1 MRCGGRPGSAASS
14 SVPRAAPPS
23 PRRGGSEKTAGSAKP
38 MMSCCST
45 PAAASS
51 TSTSSMPEPYDA
63 IIVGGGHNGLAA
75 AAYLGRAG
83 QRTLVLEQRPGLGGA
98 AVSQHPWPGYTVS
111 TLSYVL
117 SLMPPEVIREL
128 ELKRH
133 GLVLYPL
140 AADYYVPFPD
150 GSHLLLTKDNRQA
163 TAQIAKFSK
172 KDAEAWPRFS
182 DYLARIARLVRPLLL
197 MTPPALGAKS
207 PDDLLDL
214 ARFAWKLKGLDV
226 QSTADFVKVMTL
238 SVAELLDEWFE
249 SPQVKA
255 ARCVSGA
262 IGTYGGPY
270 TPGTAYVLLH
280 HYIGEVDGQMAEWAF
295 VRGGTGAVSE
305 AIAADARE
313 HGAEI
318 RTGAR
323 VVRVLVEGERAVG
336 VALADGTELRAKV
349 VVSNAH
355 PQLTFCQLVESR
367 HLPPAFLDRIRRY
380 KSRSGTVKI
389 NLALAELPRFS
400 GLDSSDVDLAN
411 RSFIQLC
418 HSMDYLE
425 RAFDDAKYGKPSQGP
440 YSDGVI
446 PTVVDD
452 SLAPPGKHVMSCFT
466 QYVPAGWST
475 APHPE
480 ELEQYADRVVEGYAR
495 FAPNLNSAVEHREVI
510 GPYEMERDYGLV
522 GGNIMHGDLTLDQ
535 LFSFRPVA
543 GYADYRTPIKG
554 LYLCGS
560 GTHPGGGISGINARN
575 AVREIA
581 RDLKRRVRRG

>member
-1 MRCGGRPGSAASS
+1 
-14 SVPRAAPPS
+14 VPA
-23 PRRGGSEKTAGSAKP
+23 E
-38 MMSCCST
+38 
-45 PAAASS
+45 
-51 TSTSSMPEPYDA
+51 YDA
-63 IIVGGGHNGLAA
+63 IIVGGGHNGLAT

-83 QRTLVLEQRPGLGGA
+83 LKTLVLERRQVLGGA
-98 AVSQHPWPGYTVS
+98 AVSEHPWPGYTVS

-117 SLMPPEVIREL
+117 SLMPPEVMREL

-133 GLVLYPL
+133 GLTLYPL

-150 GSHLLLTKDNRQA
+150 GSHLLLTKDPAQA
-163 TAQIAKFSK
+163 KAQIARFSSR
-172 KDAEAWPRFS
+172 DAETWPAFS
-182 DYLARIARLVRPLLL
+182 AYLAKIARLVRPLLL
-197 MTPPALGAKS
+197 MTPPAVGAKS
-207 PDDLLDL
+207 PGDLLEL

-226 QSTADFVKVMTL
+226 QGTADFVKVMTL

-280 HYIGEVDGQMAEWAF
+280 HYIGEIEGQMAEWAF

-318 RTGAR
+318 RRGAR
-323 VVRVLVEGERAVG
+323 VGRILVNAGRATG
-336 VALADGTELRAKV
+336 VALADGTEIRARA

-355 PQLTFCQLVESR
+355 PKITFCELVEAR
-367 HLPPAFLDRIRRY
+367 ELPSEFVSAIDRY
-380 KSRSGTVKI
+380 KSRSGTVKV
-389 NLALAELPRFS
+389 NLALGELPHFD
-400 GLDSSDVDLAN
+400 GLADEDSLTAA

-418 HSMDYLE
+418 DSMEYLE
-425 RAFDDAKYGKPSQGP
+425 RAFDDAKYGRPSAGP
-440 YSDGVI
+440 YSDGVL

-452 SLAPPGKHVMSCFT
+452 SLAPSGKHIMSCFT
-466 QYVPAGWST
+466 QYVPAGWSR

-480 ELEQYADRVVEGYAR
+480 ELEAYADRVVEGYAR
-495 FAPNLNSAVEHREVI
+495 FAPNLKSAVEHRQVI
-510 GPYEMERDYGLV
+510 GPYEMEQEYGLV

-535 LFSFRPVA
+535 LFSLRPVA
-543 GYADYRTPIKG
+543 GYADYRSPIKG
-554 LYLCGS
+554 LYMCGS
-560 GTHPGGGISGINARN
+560 GSHPGGGISGINGRN
-575 AVREIA
+575 ASREILK
-581 RDLKRRVRRG
+581 DLKRLRRRASA